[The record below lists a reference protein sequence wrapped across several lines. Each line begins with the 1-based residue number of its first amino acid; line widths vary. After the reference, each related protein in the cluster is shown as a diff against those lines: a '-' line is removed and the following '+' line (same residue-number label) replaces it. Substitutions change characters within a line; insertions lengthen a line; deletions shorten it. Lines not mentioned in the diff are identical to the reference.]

1 MAIAQVVGGLAFKR
15 ESEQEW
21 FRRRFSMYQDILKD
35 SWVYQEIG
43 QEFLE
48 KGREEERQRRLEGQ
62 REMLMSFVQAH
73 FPEITALAKQQADS
87 IADPEVLQSVIIKL
101 LAAQRLDEA
110 RQILL
115 DINKSETKH

>member
-1 MAIAQVVGGLAFKR
+1 
-15 ESEQEW
+15 
-21 FRRRFSMYQDILKD
+21 MYQDILKD

-87 IADPEVLQSVIIKL
+87 ITDPEVLQNVIIKL

-115 DINKSETKH
+115 DISKSETKH